1 MINDFEK
8 ANPDI
13 GVREPFKD
21 GTTMVSEIHAA
32 QSLHPPGNESLA
44 LAVAEQADKQ
54 HAVLLTNHGPVVAG
68 ADLSD
73 AVYAIEELEETAKLS
88 PCCKANKAGRSAAMR
103 RRNWKLASRG
113 VCYIRRASPRL

>member
-1 MINDFEK
+1 MVEMINDFEK

-32 QSLHPPGNESLA
+32 HSLHPPGDESLA
-44 LAVAEQADKQ
+44 LAVAEQADK
-54 HAVLLTNHGPVVAG
+54 HDAVLLANHGPVVAG

-73 AVYAIEELEETAKLS
+73 AVYTTEELEETAKLFLMLQGQQS
-88 PCCKANKAGRSAAMR
+88 RPLSCDETTELETRFPR
-103 RRNWKLASRG
+103 R
-113 VCYIRRASPRL
+113 V